1 MKEYGSA
8 KNVVAVTTKHSVDG
22 NGTESQVY
30 DQLHRAIVERRLE
43 PGTKLGEEA
52 LCSIYGV
59 SRAQIRRVLV
69 DLSHAKVVELRPNR
83 GAYVA
88 QPSVREARH
97 VFEARR
103 AIEAAIVERAIGR
116 VTDTNLGELR
126 RIVDA
131 DREALARGDGKASI
145 KYSGDF
151 HLCLGEIAGNQ
162 VLSEILRELVSRSSL
177 IIATYGH
184 ARQSDCS
191 AEEHGHLIDTLLK
204 GDAVKAVAAMGEHLS
219 HIESLL
225 NLTSDEPVEPAD
237 LRSILL
243 GELSR

>member
-1 MKEYGSA
+1 MNA
-8 KNVVAVTTKHSVDG
+8 VAVTTKHPVDG
-22 NGTESQVY
+22 NGTEGQVY

-52 LCSIYGV
+52 LCEIYGV

-103 AIEAAIVERAIGR
+103 AIEAAIVERAVSR
-116 VTDTNLGELR
+116 VTEANLGKLQE
-126 RIVDA
+126 IIDA
-131 DREALARGDGKASI
+131 DREALRRGDGEVSI
-145 KYSGDF
+145 KLSGEF

-162 VLSEILRELVSRSSL
+162 VLSEILDELVARSSL
-177 IIATYGH
+177 IIATYGQ
-184 ARQSDCS
+184 AKQSDCS
-191 AEEHGHLIDTLLK
+191 VEEHGDLVEALRQ
-204 GDAVKAVAAMGEHLS
+204 GDVGKAVPMMAAHLN

-225 NLTSDEPVEPAD
+225 NLTSDEPGEPTD

-243 GELSR
+243 GEPAR

>member
-1 MKEYGSA
+1 MKA
-8 KNVVAVTTKHSVDG
+8 AAVTTKHRADG
-22 NGTESQVY
+22 NGTEGQVY
-30 DQLHRAIVERRLE
+30 DQVHRAIVERRLE

-52 LCSIYGV
+52 LCEIYGV

-103 AIEAAIVERAIGR
+103 AIEAAIVERAVSR
-116 VTDTNLGELR
+116 VTEANLAKLQE
-126 RIVDA
+126 IIDA
-131 DREALARGDGKASI
+131 DREALRRGDGEVSI
-145 KYSGDF
+145 KLSGEF

-162 VLSEILRELVSRSSL
+162 VLAEMLEELVARSSL
-177 IIATYGH
+177 IIATYGQ
-184 ARQSDCS
+184 AKQSDCS
-191 AEEHGHLIDTLLK
+191 VEEHGDLVEALRQGDVENAVPMMAAHLD
-204 GDAVKAVAAMGEHLS
+204 

-225 NLTSDEPVEPAD
+225 NLTSDKPGEATD

-243 GELSR
+243 GEVAR

>member
-1 MKEYGSA
+1 MARARRAEKW
-8 KNVVAVTTKHSVDG
+8 VAM
-22 NGTESQVY
+22 ESKVRSRIRSQI
-30 DQLHRAIVERRLE
+30 HRAILERRLG

-52 LCSIYGV
+52 LSKIYGV

-69 DLSHAKVVELRPNR
+69 DLSHAKVVELLPNR

-103 AIEAAIVERAIGR
+103 AIEAAIVARAVSR
-116 VTDTNLGELR
+116 MTEASLGKLR
-126 RIVDA
+126 EIVDA
-131 DREALARGDGKASI
+131 DRNALARGDGEASI
-145 KYSGDF
+145 KLSGEF

-162 VLSEILRELVSRSSL
+162 VLWEILVELVSRSSL

-184 ARQSDCS
+184 SRQSDWS
-191 AEEHGHLIDTLLK
+191 AEEHSHLLEALQK
-204 GDAVKAVAAMGEHLS
+204 GDVEKAIAAMTEHLNL
-219 HIESLL
+219 IENLL
-225 NLTSDEPVEPAD
+225 DLTSDEPGKPTD

-243 GELSR
+243 DVPSR

>member
-1 MKEYGSA
+1 MIR
-8 KNVVAVTTKHSVDG
+8 
-22 NGTESQVY
+22 SQV
-30 DQLHRAIVERRLE
+30 HRAILERRLG

-52 LCSIYGV
+52 LSDIYGV

-103 AIEAAIVERAIGR
+103 AIEVAMVERAVGR
-116 VTDTNLGELR
+116 MTDVNLAKLQK
-126 RIVDA
+126 IVDA
-131 DREALARGDGKASI
+131 DRAALARGDSEAAI
-145 KYSGDF
+145 KLSGDF

-162 VLSEILRELVSRSSL
+162 VLSEILEELVSRSSL
-177 IIATYGH
+177 IIATHGNS
-184 ARQSDCS
+184 RQSDCS
-191 AEEHGHLIDTLLK
+191 AEEHGHLIEALQDGDTE
-204 GDAVKAVAAMGEHLS
+204 KAVTAMTEHLN
-219 HIESLL
+219 HIENLL
-225 NLTSDEPVEPAD
+225 NLTPDEPGKPTD

-243 GELSR
+243 EIPSG

>member
-1 MKEYGSA
+1 MKAGA
-8 KNVVAVTTKHSVDG
+8 AAMKLPRDG
-22 NGTESQVY
+22 NGAEGQVY
-30 DQLHRAIVERRLE
+30 DQVHKAIVERRLE

-52 LCSIYGV
+52 LREIYGV

-103 AIEAAIVERAIGR
+103 AIEAAIVERAISR
-116 VTDTNLGELR
+116 VTEANLGKLQEI
-126 RIVDA
+126 IVA
-131 DREALARGDGKASI
+131 DREALRRGDSETSI
-145 KYSGDF
+145 KLSGEF
-151 HLCLGEIAGNQ
+151 HLCLGEIAGNR
-162 VLSEILRELVSRSSL
+162 VLSEILDELVSRSSL
-177 IIATYGH
+177 IIATYGQ
-184 ARQSDCS
+184 AKQSDCS
-191 AEEHGHLIDTLLK
+191 AEEHGQLTEALRD
-204 GDAVKAVAAMGEHLS
+204 GDVEKAVATMAAHLG

-225 NLTSDEPVEPAD
+225 NLTSDELGEQAD

-243 GELSR
+243 GESAG

>member
-1 MKEYGSA
+1 MNA
-8 KNVVAVTTKHSVDG
+8 AAVTTKHRADG
-22 NGTESQVY
+22 NGTEGQVY
-30 DQLHRAIVERRLE
+30 DQVHRAIVERRLE

-52 LCSIYGV
+52 LCEIYGV

-103 AIEAAIVERAIGR
+103 AIEAAIVERAISR
-116 VTDTNLGELR
+116 VTEANLRKLQE
-126 RIVDA
+126 IIDA
-131 DREALARGDGKASI
+131 DREALRRGDGEVSI
-145 KYSGDF
+145 KLSGEF

-162 VLSEILRELVSRSSL
+162 VLAEILEELVARSSL
-177 IIATYGH
+177 IIATYGQ
-184 ARQSDCS
+184 AKQSDCS
-191 AEEHGHLIDTLLK
+191 VEEHGDL
-204 GDAVKAVAAMGEHLS
+204 VAALRQGDVENAVPMMAAHLD

-225 NLTSDEPVEPAD
+225 NLTSDEPGEATD
-237 LRSILL
+237 LRSILR
-243 GELSR
+243 GEAAR

>member
-1 MKEYGSA
+1 VTKLSAITTRQPAAHNGSE
-8 KNVVAVTTKHSVDG
+8 DRL
-22 NGTESQVY
+22 Y

-43 PGTKLGEEA
+43 PGVKLGEGA
-52 LCSIYGV
+52 LCEIYGV

-103 AIEAAIVERAIGR
+103 AIEAAIVERAVSR
-116 VTDTNLGELR
+116 VTDANLAKLKE
-126 RIVDA
+126 IVDA
-131 DREALARGDGKASI
+131 DRNALARGDGEASI
-145 KYSGDF
+145 KLSGDF

-162 VLSEILRELVSRSSL
+162 VLSEILAELVSRSSL
-177 IIATYGH
+177 IIATYG
-184 ARQSDCS
+184 RGKQSDCS
-191 AEEHGHLIDTLLK
+191 ADEHGRLIEALRQ
-204 GDAVKAVAAMGEHLS
+204 GDADKAAATMAEHLN

-243 GELSR
+243 GEPSR

>member
-1 MKEYGSA
+1 MNA
-8 KNVVAVTTKHSVDG
+8 VAVTTKHRADG
-22 NGTESQVY
+22 NGTEGQVY
-30 DQLHRAIVERRLE
+30 DQVHRAIVERRLE

-52 LCSIYGV
+52 LCEIYGV

-103 AIEAAIVERAIGR
+103 AIEAAIVERAISR
-116 VTDTNLGELR
+116 VTEANLAKLQE
-126 RIVDA
+126 IIDA
-131 DREALARGDGKASI
+131 DREALRRGDGEVSI
-145 KYSGDF
+145 KLSGEF

-162 VLSEILRELVSRSSL
+162 VLAEILEELVARSSL
-177 IIATYGH
+177 IIATYGQ
-184 ARQSDCS
+184 AKQSDCS
-191 AEEHGHLIDTLLK
+191 VEEHGDL
-204 GDAVKAVAAMGEHLS
+204 VAALRQGDVENAVPMMAAHLD

-225 NLTSDEPVEPAD
+225 NLTSDEPGEATD
-237 LRSILL
+237 LRSILR
-243 GELSR
+243 GEAAR